1 MAEKLFVPSLRNTGA
16 VLAGLFLVILL
27 SGGTDALLHSK
38 GIFPAPG
45 QPVAAALWVIAILY
59 RFIFTF
65 AAGWVTARLALEP
78 RMRSVYILSGVGLA
92 MGLLGVNVS
101 LGHPEMGPLW
111 YPVSVAISGPIASLL
126 GGKLLIASR
135 PA

>member
-1 MAEKLFVPSLRNTGA
+1 MAQKLFGPSLRNTGA

-27 SGGTDALLHSK
+27 STAADAFMHSK
-38 GIFPAPG
+38 GVFPAPG
-45 QPVAAALWVIAILY
+45 QPMATQLWLIAILY
-59 RFIFTF
+59 RALFTF

-78 RMRSVYILSGVGLA
+78 RMRSVYILAGIGLA
-92 MGLLGVNVS
+92 MGLLGVNLS

-111 YPVSVAISGPIASLL
+111 YPVGVAVTGPLAAWL
-126 GGKLLIASR
+126 GGKFRVDSS